1 MPAPDV
7 AIRAPASIAI
17 LRGDFMDIKFSRS
30 ENILIVK
37 IFGEIDHHGADAARR
52 CIDREIMKIQTK
64 HVVFDFSELSFM
76 DSSGI
81 GMVMGRYREVKL
93 LGGEVGL
100 VLKKSENKDRYG
112 MAVLS
117 SVERIFEMS
126 GILTCMKRYDDVNS
140 ALIGIGG

>member
-1 MPAPDV
+1 
-7 AIRAPASIAI
+7 
-17 LRGDFMDIKFSRS
+17 MDIKFSRS